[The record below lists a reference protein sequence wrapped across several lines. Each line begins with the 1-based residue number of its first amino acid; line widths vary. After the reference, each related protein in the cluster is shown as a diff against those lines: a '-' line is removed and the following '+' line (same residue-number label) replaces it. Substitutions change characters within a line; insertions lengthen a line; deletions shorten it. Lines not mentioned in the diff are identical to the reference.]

1 MYNIKD
7 ALKSGTSK
15 EQLLKDYEAAL
26 AEAQAEL
33 DAEKAAMAGLD
44 EARLDAVCAA
54 LEYVVALGAC
64 KETDLTDELI
74 NFITDA
80 LKKEE
85 KKKKKGK
92 GGVKDMPTEYVIL
105 IGVGC
110 AVVGIAF
117 GFLIGFLIRKK
128 IGEAKIGSAEAE
140 AKKAQ
145 DKAAEEA
152 AEKAEAE
159 T

>member
-64 KETDLTDELI
+64 KETDITDELI

-85 KKKKKGK
+85 KS
-92 GGVKDMPTEYVIL
+92 I
-105 IGVGC
+105 
-110 AVVGIAF
+110 
-117 GFLIGFLIRKK
+117 IRKAKLMTMFAPTPKVVKEPVTSVK
-128 IGEAKIGSAEAE
+128 IKDIDALEAFLKGL
-140 AKKAQ
+140 
-145 DKAAEEA
+145 
-152 AEKAEAE
+152 
-159 T
+159 